1 MLLLH
6 IIIAVASVGFSTFL
20 YFSPSRPKLGAS
32 YTLMGLTIATGTY
45 LIVTSHVAMLRTCMM
60 GLMYAG
66 VVSALIAAAHR
77 KLALQDQK

>member
-6 IIIAVASVGFSTFL
+6 IIIAVTSVGLSTFL
-20 YFSPSRPKLGAS
+20 YFSPSKAKLQGS

-45 LIVTSHVAMLRTCMM
+45 LVVASHAAMLRTCMM
-60 GLMYAG
+60 GLLYAG

-77 KLALQDQK
+77 KLASQEQR